1 MDSVAYFI
9 AMIAGYLLGSSS
21 MAFYLS
27 KLKKVDARSHGSGNL
42 GASNTTALFGWSAGI
57 LVARHNIGKYVLAVL
72 LAKLLFPETENI
84 GLVAGVASVLGHIFP
99 FYLKFRGGKG
109 FASFWGMT
117 LALNWK
123 LALVLALVSVLITL
137 LTDYIALATTA
148 TAITVPV
155 YFGIATRSLIPPLI
169 LLIATAVIV
178 LKHWDNYRRI
188 LKGEEMGLRGVS
200 KGKYRI
206 N

>member
-1 MDSVAYFI
+1 
-9 AMIAGYLLGSSS
+9 
-21 MAFYLS
+21 
-27 KLKKVDARSHGSGNL
+27 
-42 GASNTTALFGWSAGI
+42 
-57 LVARHNIGKYVLAVL
+57 
-72 LAKLLFPETENI
+72 
-84 GLVAGVASVLGHIFP
+84 
-99 FYLKFRGGKG
+99 
-109 FASFWGMT
+109 MT